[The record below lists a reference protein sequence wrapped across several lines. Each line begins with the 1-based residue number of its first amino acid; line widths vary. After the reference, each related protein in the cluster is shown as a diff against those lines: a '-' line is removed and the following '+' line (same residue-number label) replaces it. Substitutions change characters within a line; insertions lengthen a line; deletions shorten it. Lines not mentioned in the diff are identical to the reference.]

1 MKTDK
6 IYRCNK
12 DVVLAGRMKVSTGE
26 DVSIIGELWESIPS
40 GKDSFDIPC
49 YLIIHKGKTLT
60 THKNFFL
67 KHFYFLKNI
76 ERENNEAK

>member
-12 DVVLAGRMKVSTGE
+12 DVVLAGRIFISTGE
-26 DVSIIGELWESIPS
+26 DVSIIGEL
-40 GKDSFDIPC
+40 KDSFETPC
-49 YLIIHKGKTLT
+49 FLITHKGREFT

-76 ERENNEAK
+76 ERVEQ

>member
-26 DVSIIGELWESIPS
+26 DVSIIGEL
-40 GKDSFDIPC
+40 KDSFETPC
-49 YLIIHKGKTLT
+49 YLINHAGRTFTIYLPKW
-60 THKNFFL
+60 
-67 KHFYFLKNI
+67 
-76 ERENNEAK
+76 

>member
-12 DVVLAGRMKVSTGE
+12 DVVLAGRMFISTGE
-26 DVSIIGELWESIPS
+26 DVSIIGEL
-40 GKDSFDIPC
+40 KDCFDTSC
-49 YLIIHKGKTLT
+49 FLINHKGRTFT

-67 KHFYFLKNI
+67 KHFYFLKYI
-76 ERENNEAK
+76 ERVEQ